1 MFYTFEKLIIN
12 ENRHLKWKLCI
23 MFPNVNKCHYLYF
36 MIMFHGRVHSSH
48 WHQAWVWQIVTL
60 ISLYYVWLPRLLLS
74 LCGNQALGDTRSHDA
89 RPELVQLECVIVLW
103 KLSFEVDANSI
114 VPLFAPG
121 CGNITNNPR
130 LCERG
135 LCWKYMTPQFFS
147 PVLCLVII
155 FCWRHLFR
163 TSWLSTSK
171 MQDGCKIQE
180 VFTLACTNAP

>member
-1 MFYTFEKLIIN
+1 
-12 ENRHLKWKLCI
+12 
-23 MFPNVNKCHYLYF
+23 MFPNVNKCHYLYLM

-48 WHQAWVWQIVTL
+48 WHQAWVWQIVTFT
-60 ISLYYVWLPRLLLS
+60 SLYYVWLPRLLLS

-121 CGNITNNPR
+121 CGNITNNSG

-147 PVLCLVII
+147 PVLCSAPII
-155 FCWRHLFR
+155 FFLE
-163 TSWLSTSK
+163 TPVPYILIVNL
-171 MQDGCKIQE
+171 QD
-180 VFTLACTNAP
+180 ARWM

>member
-1 MFYTFEKLIIN
+1 MQTEFTTLYHHIAIVESQTKKVSQYILVCVRLDLKMKVNVTWHLCFTLLKNKYLIN
-12 ENRHLKWKLCI
+12 ENRHLKWKLYDV
-23 MFPNVNKCHYLYF
+23 FQNVNKCHYLYF

-114 VPLFAPG
+114 VPLFALG
-121 CGNITNNPR
+121 GGNN
-130 LCERG
+130 E
-135 LCWKYMTPQFFS
+135 
-147 PVLCLVII
+147 
-155 FCWRHLFR
+155 
-163 TSWLSTSK
+163 
-171 MQDGCKIQE
+171 
-180 VFTLACTNAP
+180 

>member
-1 MFYTFEKLIIN
+1 
-12 ENRHLKWKLCI
+12 
-23 MFPNVNKCHYLYF
+23 MFPNVNKCHYLYLM

-60 ISLYYVWLPRLLLS
+60 TSLYYVWLPRLLLS

>member
-1 MFYTFEKLIIN
+1 MPLFVSHDPL
-12 ENRHLKWKLCI
+12 
-23 MFPNVNKCHYLYF
+23 

-48 WHQAWVWQIVTL
+48 WHQAWVWQIVTF

-114 VPLFAPG
+114 VPLFALG
-121 CGNITNNPR
+121 GGNITNNPR

-147 PVLCLVII
+147 PVLCSAPII
-155 FCWRHLFR
+155 FFGDTCSVHLGCLPPR
-163 TSWLSTSK
+163 CK
-171 MQDGCKIQE
+171 MDVRYKKFLLWPVQMPHKIW
-180 VFTLACTNAP
+180 